1 MSSSSAGFAGVC
13 DFVNCVLAL
22 FACFDVIGF
31 NSVVIF
37 NSLLI
42 RVGGVS
48 DLLGFIVGC
57 CILVCCLLV
66 ISVICTSLV
75 TLISLCLCLGC

>member
-1 MSSSSAGFAGVC
+1 MLWLLGGECLLYVCWFGCWFMSSSSAGFAVVC
-13 DFVNCVLAL
+13 DFVNCVLVL
-22 FACFDVIGF
+22 FACFGVIGF

-48 DLLGFIVGC
+48 DLLGLLLGGVFLRV
-57 CILVCCLLV
+57 VCL
-66 ISVICTSLV
+66 
-75 TLISLCLCLGC
+75 